1 MDLYVL
7 CISRYPHTYIC
18 MYVRYI
24 CIGWTI
30 YYSDMRYE
38 MLSLYILA
46 DTAAAAAAAVGT
58 GGGSFM
64 IAINI
69 LINDLLNYNTD
80 RYLPTQ
86 LRGGALAR
94 WR

>member
-1 MDLYVL
+1 
-7 CISRYPHTYIC
+7 
-18 MYVRYI
+18 
-24 CIGWTI
+24 
-30 YYSDMRYE
+30 MRYE

-46 DTAAAAAAAVGT
+46 DTAAAAA